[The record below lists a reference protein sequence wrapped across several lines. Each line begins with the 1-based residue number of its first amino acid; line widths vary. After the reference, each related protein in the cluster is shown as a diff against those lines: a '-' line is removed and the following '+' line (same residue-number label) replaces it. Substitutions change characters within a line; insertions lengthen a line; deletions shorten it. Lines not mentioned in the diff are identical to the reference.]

1 LVVILWTLGIVS
13 FLAAGS
19 AAFSEEFLMGLVFLI
34 AGVALIVVAR
44 AIDKRK

>member
-1 LVVILWTLGIVS
+1 MI
-13 FLAAGS
+13 LAAGN
-19 AAFSEEFLMGLVFLI
+19 ALFSEVFLPWGLVFLI